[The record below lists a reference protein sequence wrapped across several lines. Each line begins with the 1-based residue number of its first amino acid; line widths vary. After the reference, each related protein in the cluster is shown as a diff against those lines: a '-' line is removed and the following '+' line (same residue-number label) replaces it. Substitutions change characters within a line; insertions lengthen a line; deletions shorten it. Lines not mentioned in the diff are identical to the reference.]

1 MIPLYSYEQSRIY
14 DQLAINELHIPSI
27 CLMENAARSI
37 ERHIENAHLLD
48 GSDNYIISILA
59 GKGNNAGDG
68 FALARLLLKFNIKI
82 YIFLLFEEKE
92 IKSDALINY
101 KIIKKIAQN
110 NSNLIIKH
118 LSNQEDLSI
127 LKNSDLIIDAIFGTG
142 FSGNLPEHISNVIS
156 YVNSINTIKL
166 SIDVPTGL
174 NGSDQ
179 ISFLANYTISLG
191 VLKRNLFYGKGY
203 EISGNVLL
211 GEIGTPYDLS
221 YRLQTNTFLIEKN
234 DIKKFIPR
242 KNKASHKYQNGKVL
256 IIAGSKDYTGAPQL
270 VAQAA
275 IKSGA
280 GAVYLAFP
288 EQFRHLISSELI
300 EPVIINYNSPEG
312 YFNSKAIEALID
324 IIEKVDVIAIGPGIS
339 KNHTTL
345 DAVIQLF
352 KKYPD
357 KLFVVDADA
366 IIALKILINEQYK
379 LNNFIITPHQKEFA
393 DLIGISVDNLN
404 KNLLEICQNFV
415 YTTKAYLVLK
425 SGRTIIFT
433 PDDKIYINPT
443 GNVGMAKFGTGD
455 VLTGI
460 ISSFISQSKFIES
473 SLISSVYLHSL
484 SADLLQNEKTEYSYT
499 ATDIIK
505 NLPQAIKNIIE
516 N

>member
-110 NSNLIIKH
+110 NSNVIIKH

-221 YRLQTNTFLIEKN
+221 YRQ
-234 DIKKFIPR
+234 
-242 KNKASHKYQNGKVL
+242 KYQLNLQILFETPKL
-256 IIAGSKDYTGAPQL
+256 I
-270 VAQAA
+270 V
-275 IKSGA
+275 
-280 GAVYLAFP
+280 
-288 EQFRHLISSELI
+288 
-300 EPVIINYNSPEG
+300 
-312 YFNSKAIEALID
+312 
-324 IIEKVDVIAIGPGIS
+324 
-339 KNHTTL
+339 
-345 DAVIQLF
+345 
-352 KKYPD
+352 
-357 KLFVVDADA
+357 
-366 IIALKILINEQYK
+366 
-379 LNNFIITPHQKEFA
+379 
-393 DLIGISVDNLN
+393 
-404 KNLLEICQNFV
+404 
-415 YTTKAYLVLK
+415 
-425 SGRTIIFT
+425 
-433 PDDKIYINPT
+433 
-443 GNVGMAKFGTGD
+443 
-455 VLTGI
+455 
-460 ISSFISQSKFIES
+460 
-473 SLISSVYLHSL
+473 
-484 SADLLQNEKTEYSYT
+484 
-499 ATDIIK
+499 
-505 NLPQAIKNIIE
+505 
-516 N
+516 